1 MTSNA
6 VDFVTVS
13 GFRLLVSA
21 VRIRRMWISLE
32 IGGFRFLG
40 SGFRYLVSG
49 IRGNKWIS
57 WISLFRQTQPE
68 YCSAYMLR
76 ALVIVAG
83 FA

>member
-40 SGFRYLVSG
+40 RPSQNTAVPICYVHSLLWQVLLDCFFL
-49 IRGNKWIS
+49 IS
-57 WISLFRQTQPE
+57 KI
-68 YCSAYMLR
+68 Y
-76 ALVIVAG
+76 
-83 FA
+83 